1 MILRKFFVFL
11 IMFAASAAG
20 VVSAANV
27 YTLAQVP
34 NVHLQDST
42 RFLSNPDGIISADAQ
57 QRIDARLRSLMS
69 GTTAE
74 VVVVA
79 VDDIDAD
86 SDIDDFATALFRQ
99 WGIGKKDNDNGLLM
113 LIVKDRREVV
123 IRTGYGLEG
132 ILPDGVCGSII
143 RSEITPRFRQG
154 DFDGGVTG
162 AVDAIARIITSPES
176 RDEVLS
182 RQANNAAGHGVDGS
196 ALFGYYLYGCVGLS
210 VLMLA
215 GLIVVHSSSS
225 RRSRYDRYQILDR
238 LYTPYLFLSFIG
250 LGMPLIALVPLAVMR
265 RKLRRG
271 AYMCSNCGARMNLV
285 DEVHD
290 NDYLTPA
297 QDTEER
303 INSIDYDVWLCP
315 DCGETEILP
324 YVQRSSDYT
333 ECPRCHARACRMV
346 SDRVMRRPTVST
358 EGIGVRTYQCAH
370 CHHSYHQNYSIA
382 RLAPPVIIV
391 GGGGHGGGRGGGF
404 GGGSFGGGFTGG
416 GGARGGW

>member
-143 RSEITPRFRQG
+143 RSEITPRF
-154 DFDGGVTG
+154 
-162 AVDAIARIITSPES
+162 
-176 RDEVLS
+176 

-382 RLAPPVIIV
+382 KLAPPVIIV

>member
-297 QDTEER
+297 QTQK
-303 INSIDYDVWLCP
+303 S
-315 DCGETEILP
+315 G
-324 YVQRSSDYT
+324 
-333 ECPRCHARACRMV
+333 
-346 SDRVMRRPTVST
+346 
-358 EGIGVRTYQCAH
+358 
-370 CHHSYHQNYSIA
+370 
-382 RLAPPVIIV
+382 
-391 GGGGHGGGRGGGF
+391 
-404 GGGSFGGGFTGG
+404 
-416 GGARGGW
+416 